1 MGFIESISSAFN
13 NYFNFKGR
21 SSKSAFW
28 YFVLFEVIY
37 FFIAGILLGAV
48 GANDE
53 TANLAILVLILP
65 IMIPGIALTARRIH
79 DFNQSGWMQCIF
91 IPGFFA
97 DEFLGTGYVI
107 YVVTFVVKI
116 LPELLKG
123 KTSKKRLIVAPNK
136 NKFAKLFPP
145 KNL

>member
-28 YFVLFEVIY
+28 YFILFEVIY

-107 YVVTFVVKI
+107 YVVTFALFAFYCSQKPTNGKNRFGVK
-116 LPELLKG
+116 P
-123 KTSKKRLIVAPNK
+123 KK
-136 NKFAKLFPP
+136 
-145 KNL
+145 

>member
-1 MGFIESISSAFN
+1 MGFIESISSGFN
-13 NYFNFKGR
+13 NYFNFNGR

-28 YFVLFEVIY
+28 YFLLFEFIY

-53 TANLAILVLILP
+53 TVGLAIFVLILP
-65 IMIPGIALTARRIH
+65 VMIPGIALTARRIH

-97 DEFLGTGYVI
+97 DEFLGTGYVL
-107 YVVTFVVKI
+107 YLLTFALFAFYCSQKSTNGKNRFGVK
-116 LPELLKG
+116 P
-123 KTSKKRLIVAPNK
+123 KK
-136 NKFAKLFPP
+136 
-145 KNL
+145 

>member
-107 YVVTFVVKI
+107 YVVTFALFAFYCSQKSTNGKNRFGVK
-116 LPELLKG
+116 P
-123 KTSKKRLIVAPNK
+123 KK
-136 NKFAKLFPP
+136 
-145 KNL
+145 

>member
-48 GANDE
+48 GSNDE

-107 YVVTFVVKI
+107 YVVTFALFAFYCSQKPTNGKNRFGVK
-116 LPELLKG
+116 P
-123 KTSKKRLIVAPNK
+123 KK
-136 NKFAKLFPP
+136 
-145 KNL
+145 